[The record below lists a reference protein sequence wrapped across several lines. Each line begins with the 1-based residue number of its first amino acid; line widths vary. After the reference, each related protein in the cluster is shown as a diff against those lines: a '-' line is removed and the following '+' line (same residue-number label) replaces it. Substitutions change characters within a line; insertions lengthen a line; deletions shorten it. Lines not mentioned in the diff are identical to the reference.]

1 MKSKISPR
9 RRRCLAWAGR
19 RWTRT
24 RRCRTW
30 RCSLVV
36 AMMIQVKNPPNQ
48 ETRGNGDTY
57 GVSVARSYLSSPKG
71 IRWPPPPPAAEAEDD
86 DDDDS
91 ASAAKRS
98 SHRLSSSSATL
109 HEALTL
115 PWPGRLNSNVPPGCC
130 CCCWWRSSS
139 PRRRRTTTTATAAA
153 AARAGGRGAAAPWP
167 RRAAGRAIHYC
178 SHSFLNLLCC
188 LLQNQSQQCLQICNP
203 WLPLYIERDGDIYSC
218 FDFAIYLLISFLL
231 KI

>member
-1 MKSKISPR
+1 
-9 RRRCLAWAGR
+9 
-19 RWTRT
+19 
-24 RRCRTW
+24 
-30 RCSLVV
+30 
-36 AMMIQVKNPPNQ
+36 MMIQVKNPPNQ

-71 IRWPPPPPAAEAEDD
+71 IRWPPPPPPAAEAEDD

-109 HEALTL
+109 HEAVTL

-139 PRRRRTTTTATAAA
+139 PAAAAATTTTTATAAA
-153 AARAGGRGAAAPWP
+153 AARSRRPRARLRLAP

-203 WLPLYIERDGDIYSC
+203 WPPLYIERDGDIYSC